1 MIYYPGNILTTR
13 RDVSRVTMFMS
24 ILYCHCFIK
33 AESKD
38 MKHKKTTV
46 KHHLTLTQLLQDLES
61 LTIQGSVIAT
71 GYHAPLPLE

>member
-1 MIYYPGNILTTR
+1 
-13 RDVSRVTMFMS
+13 
-24 ILYCHCFIK
+24 
-33 AESKD
+33 